1 MWQKLLRSTYR
12 REPVT
17 SFVITM
23 ALMEFMIGGFEQE
36 WSLLGV
42 AGVMTVGAI
51 VLRYRQGSRR
61 DLRSVTSDLH
71 QRPEYYLPPA
81 NPRPIL
87 PRLTDKNS

>member
-71 QRPEYYLPPA
+71 QRPEYYLPPS

>member
-1 MWQKLLRSTYR
+1 MAKFLRSTYR

-23 ALMEFMIGGFEQE
+23 ALMELVIGGFEQE

-42 AGVMTVGAI
+42 AGFMTVGAI
-51 VLRYRQGSRR
+51 VFRYRSRR
-61 DLRSVTSDLH
+61 DLRSVTSDLS

-81 NPRPIL
+81 PPRPVL